1 VQYAEVA
8 TAVAATGFLARGGFV
23 PEPGEEVPV
32 APGGA
37 PARSIVVVG
46 NVGGTVWERFRSGET
61 PGPDPLDRWTRD
73 VLEPL
78 AASFGAGFVHPSDE
92 PFQPFQRWAQRADD
106 VWQSPIGLLIH
117 ASHGLWHAYRGA
129 FLFADVLDGLPP
141 VGGQVSPCVTCPDRP
156 CLTRCPVDAFAA
168 APAEP
173 GVPPAYDVA
182 ACAAHLR
189 SGADPRCIDVGCAA
203 RLACP
208 VNAEG
213 RYGDDQMRFHMRA
226 FAGAHP

>member
-1 VQYAEVA
+1 MQYAEVA
-8 TAVAATGFLARGGFV
+8 AAVATTGFLARGGFV
-23 PEPGEEVPV
+23 PEPDEAVPA
-32 APGGA
+32 APDGR
-37 PARSIVVVG
+37 PARCIVVVG
-46 NVGGTVWERFRSGET
+46 NVGGAMWARFRAAET

-78 AASFGAGFVHPSDE
+78 AASLGAGFVHPSDE

-117 ASHGLWHAYRGA
+117 AEHGLWHAYRGA
-129 FLFADVLDGLPP
+129 FLFAEVLDGLPP
-141 VGGQVSPCVTCPDRP
+141 VGGDVSPCVTCVGRP
-156 CLTRCPVDAFAA
+156 CLAGCPVDAFAA
-168 APAEP
+168 AGEP
-173 GVPPAYDVA
+173 GGPPAYDVA
-182 ACAAHLR
+182 ACAGHLR
-189 SGADPRCIDVGCAA
+189 SGTEPRCLDGGCAA

-208 VNAEG
+208 VDADG